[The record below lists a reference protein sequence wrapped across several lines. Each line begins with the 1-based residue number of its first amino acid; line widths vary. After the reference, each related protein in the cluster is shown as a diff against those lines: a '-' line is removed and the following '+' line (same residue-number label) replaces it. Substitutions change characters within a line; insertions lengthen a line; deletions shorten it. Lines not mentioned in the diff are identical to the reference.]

1 MSTKMIWDS
10 NPDVRKI
17 DSKMLLI
24 HYLLGISNFAKFR
37 KNWLVSAPQMLR
49 NILKS
54 PTLQQQWK

>member
-17 DSKMLLI
+17 DSKMLI
-24 HYLLGISNFAKFR
+24 HYLLGSNFAKFR